1 MLATKKIWNKYLEN
15 LKFVVPT
22 INQQNYQTRVNS
34 VSDFFFQLGSKTFIN
49 NLKNTKVN
57 KNK

>member
-1 MLATKKIWNKYLEN
+1 MLATKKTWNKYLEN

-34 VSDFFFQLGSKTFIN
+34 VNDFFFQLGSKTLIN
-49 NLKNTKVN
+49 NLENTKVN

>member
-34 VSDFFFQLGSKTFIN
+34 VSDFFQLGSKTFIN
-49 NLKNTKVN
+49 NLENTKAN

>member
-34 VSDFFFQLGSKTFIN
+34 VSDFFQLGSKTLIN
-49 NLKNTKVN
+49 NLENTKAN

>member
-34 VSDFFFQLGSKTFIN
+34 VSDFFFSIRKQNIYK
-49 NLKNTKVN
+49 
-57 KNK
+57 

>member
-22 INQQNYQTRVNS
+22 IKQQNYQTRVNS
-34 VSDFFFQLGSKTFIN
+34 VSDFFQLGSKTFIN
-49 NLKNTKVN
+49 NLENTKAN